1 MSSSAKNKPGRP
13 RDESLPARRQE
24 EILDAAARLFAERGY
39 AEADVDSLAALLEV
53 GKGTIYRYFPSKREL
68 FLAAVDRGMCRL
80 GEEVNRRVSQV
91 ADPLER
97 IVEAIRT
104 FLAWFDEHPEM
115 VELFVQ
121 ERAAQFKDRPKP
133 TYFAHRDAHIGPW
146 RDLWRQLVEDG
157 RVRDLPLGDEQDV
170 VNDLLYG
177 TILANHVT
185 GRRVPHEQQARNI
198 VDIVFQGILTDTERA
213 RRAAASSGK

>member
-1 MSSSAKNKPGRP
+1 MSSTSKNKPGRP

-68 FLAAVDRGMCRL
+68 FLAAVDRGMQRL
-80 GEEVNRRVSQV
+80 GAEVNARVSQF

-97 IVEAIRT
+97 ITEAIRAY
-104 FLAWFDEHPEM
+104 LAWFDEHPEM
-115 VELFVQ
+115 VELFIQ
-121 ERAAQFKDRPKP
+121 ERAQFKDRQKP
-133 TYFAHRDAHIGPW
+133 TYFAHHEANIGPW
-146 RDLWRQLVEDG
+146 REMYRQLVAEG

-177 TILANHVT
+177 TILANYIT
-185 GRRVPHEQQARNI
+185 GRRIPHQIQARHI
-198 VDIVFQGILTDTERA
+198 IDIIFQGILTDDERT
-213 RRAAASSGK
+213 RRAARSESP